1 MKYCKSWYSVL
12 LVVFASIIIIT
23 ISIQIVL
30 SRQAKLRSNSL
41 RNHESHKSRNF
52 LCHEKFGRQ
61 QKFPGRYV
69 IAESYWEQ
77 MTRATIN
84 IYDLI
89 KFATEW
95 QASVPIPFLVKSFP
109 RGFPSIKGNRSNEPS
124 FSFLFD
130 MYEVQRNLISKNL
143 NQFVDFDQFL
153 LNFKYL
159 YYNMYNT
166 TFVVTIEFVSCK
178 GNIEGS
184 GSNFYH
190 VSKVPCILEYKT
202 IIRHLYKASRGTF
215 SNFEEHWSLYGS
227 SLTCCN
233 VCGIIPTLSSD
244 ISIGCG
250 FHGLSKFTV
259 IFKQWR
265 GLSLP
270 LLYGSFRLFAP
281 TNYLECYRAPSP
293 ALPHSSF
300 IKSKAIEF
308 LNHCLIGNE
317 RFVAVHIRTE
327 KIHIAEKKMKI
338 NGTKCVL
345 SAITTARIVSQ
356 VTGIRHI
363 MFFTDNFALD
373 YYGDVFR
380 AQNVKITSYDPKTF
394 HLQPESDGI
403 VAQIEQNIASRATVL
418 VLSGG
423 GSFQYVIKRR
433 YSKNVARSKRL
444 VYELS
449 CR

>member
-1 MKYCKSWYSVL
+1 MKYRKGWYSVL
-12 LVVFASIIIIT
+12 VVVFVSIIIIT
-23 ISIQIVL
+23 ISIQVVL

-41 RNHESHKSRNF
+41 RNHESRNF

-61 QKFPGRYV
+61 KKFIERYV

-109 RGFPSIKGNRSNEPS
+109 RGFPSINGNRSNEPS

-130 MYEVQRNLISKNL
+130 MHKVQRNLISKNL

-178 GNIEGS
+178 GNIERS

-190 VSKVPCILEYKT
+190 VSKVPCTSEYKT
-202 IIRHLYKASRGTF
+202 IIRHLYKVSRGTF
-215 SNFEEHWSLYGS
+215 FNFEEHWSFYGS

-250 FHGLSKFTV
+250 FHGLSKFTA

-270 LLYGSFRLFAP
+270 LLHGSFRLFGP
-281 TNYLECYRAPSP
+281 TDYMERYRAPSP

-308 LNHCLIGNE
+308 LNHCLSGNE
-317 RFVAVHIRTE
+317 SFVAVHIRTE

-345 SAITTARIVSQ
+345 DAIATAHNVSQ
-356 VTGIRHI
+356 VKGISHI

-380 AQNVKITSYDPKTF
+380 AQNVKITSYNPKTF

-403 VAQIEQNIASRATVL
+403 VAQIEQNIASRAAVL

-433 YSKNVARSKRL
+433 YSKNVARFKRL

-449 CR
+449 CP